1 MRIPRVL
8 IADQPYG
15 LNETIIDAHIS
26 LGRWH
31 IRGEAMFERQYDKA
45 YEVLG
50 KSGGLHVRVRRNLSV
65 PDLPAGYQ
73 VYTFHV
79 ASTGTKVM
87 ERLEQILSAKQIL
100 EDCRHHRAISPPG
113 PVFHLSV
120 RV

>member
-8 IADQPYG
+8 IADQTYG
-15 LNETIIDAHIS
+15 LNKTIIDAHIS

-31 IRGEAMFERQYDKA
+31 IRDEAMFEQQYRRA
-45 YEVLG
+45 YRVLG
-50 KSGGLHVRVRRNLSV
+50 ESGGLHVRARRNLSV
-65 PDLPAGYQ
+65 PDLPDGYR

-79 ASTGTKVM
+79 GSPGAKVM
-87 ERLEQILSAKQIL
+87 ERLEQILSAKQTL
-100 EDCRHHRAISPPG
+100 EDWRHHRAISPPG

>member
-8 IADQPYG
+8 IADQPYV
-15 LNETIIDAHIS
+15 LDETIVDAHIS

-31 IRGEAMFERQYDKA
+31 IRDEAMFKKQYDRA
-45 YEVLG
+45 CVALG
-50 KSGGLHVRVRRNLSV
+50 KSGGLHVRARRNLSV

-87 ERLEQILSAKQIL
+87 ERLEQILSANQSL
-100 EDCRHHRAISPPG
+100 EDWRHRRAISPPG

>member
-1 MRIPRVL
+1 MRISRIL
-8 IADQPYG
+8 IADQPYV

-31 IRGEAMFERQYDKA
+31 IRDEVMFQRQYKKA
-45 YEVLG
+45 YQALG
-50 KSGGLHVRVRRNLSV
+50 NSGGLHVRARRNLEV

-79 ASTGTKVM
+79 ASTGAKVM
-87 ERLEQILSAKQIL
+87 ERLEQILFAKQTL
-100 EDCRHHRAISPPG
+100 EDLRHHRAISPPG